1 MAKKHEEPEKNEKE
15 PAAPEAAK
23 QAEAPKQPE
32 GSKQKAESKQP
43 DALEQAKAAQ
53 AQEHDQF
60 LRLAAEYDNFR
71 KRTQREKDGI
81 YQDAVADTVKKFLPV
96 YDNLERALHHETA
109 DEAYKK
115 GVEMTMTGLKD
126 ILSKLGV
133 EEIPALGDHMIYPTL
148 MAAAVGEHFGL
159 TQTQIADGVLHFA
172 PTKMRMNLLH
182 RGDDITI
189 LNDTYNANPQ
199 SMRAAV
205 EVLSSARGAYK
216 VAVLGDMFELGP
228 LAPALHAG
236 VGDYLGKA
244 GIDCLVAV
252 GELAR
257 HIHDAAQAAGVPECY
272 YCPTKAEAR
281 PVLDGVVRPHATILV
296 KASRGMA
303 LEELVDY
310 LLTITGEA

>member
-32 GSKQKAESKQP
+32 ASKQKAESKQP

-115 GVEMTMTGLKD
+115 GVEMTLTELVK
-126 ILSKLGV
+126 ILDALGV
-133 EEIPALGDHMIYPTL
+133 KPFGEAGETFDPQRHNAVMHSGDESPGENVIAEVVQ
-148 MAAAVGEHFGL
+148 AACAHGDKV
-159 TQTQIADGVLHFA
+159 IRFA
-172 PTKMRMNLLH
+172 M
-182 RGDDITI
+182 
-189 LNDTYNANPQ
+189 
-199 SMRAAV
+199 V
-205 EVLSSARGAYK
+205 K
-216 VAVLGDMFELGP
+216 VAN
-228 LAPALHAG
+228 
-236 VGDYLGKA
+236 
-244 GIDCLVAV
+244 
-252 GELAR
+252 
-257 HIHDAAQAAGVPECY
+257 
-272 YCPTKAEAR
+272 
-281 PVLDGVVRPHATILV
+281 
-296 KASRGMA
+296 
-303 LEELVDY
+303 
-310 LLTITGEA
+310 